1 MQENIANTT
10 LHEDKEENTPST
22 EAPKVYTTEIS
33 PVEEEEQVENSV
45 EEEIIAANPQET
57 CNKTQEKIVDKAD
70 EKDVSLED
78 VVVNVPNGDKEDNSP
93 IEVDGSQKP
102 SSEEAQ
108 AEKIDDDEPTAV
120 DEASSANEKTVK
132 ANLFE
137 EEKNIENALAK
148 EEVATSSVQD
158 REASYLEEQ
167 APTTNSQ
174 LADEKEEIVE
184 DKVRITVVNLL
195 YDFKLSGQILEE

>member
-93 IEVDGSQKP
+93 I
-102 SSEEAQ
+102 EEAQ